1 MQKAFLIWLITL
13 IAATATLA
21 QGQGVIS
28 KPESQ
33 TERTLVRV
41 KDVAQFEG
49 VRDNQLIGYG
59 LVVGLNR
66 TGDRVQQNIYAR
78 QTLQNLLERMGL
90 TVSQEAMKPEN
101 MATVLVTANL
111 PPFIRQGSRIDV
123 TVSSI
128 GDARSLQ
135 GGILVMT
142 PLKGIDGQIY
152 AIAQGPVST
161 GGFTAGNNAS
171 SVVVNHPTVGR
182 VPSGALVERE
192 VSVDLAAQDHLQLV
206 LREGDFTAAARLA
219 KSINQELNMPLA
231 RALDNRT
238 VRIALLPE
246 HRANIVELMAQ
257 IENVKFQTDMVA
269 RVVVNERTGTI
280 VIGKHVR
287 ISSVSVS
294 QGGFAVRI
302 GTDFEVSQ
310 PPPLS
315 SGQTTVVPQQ
325 TVEVTEKAPGS
336 VTLPEGATIEEVVR
350 GLRAVGATARDII
363 NILQAIKAAGALQA
377 ELELN

>member
-1 MQKAFLIWLITL
+1 MQKAFRIWFITL
-13 IAATATLA
+13 IGATATLA
-21 QGQGVIS
+21 QGQGAIS
-28 KPESQ
+28 KPEPQ

-90 TVSQEAMKPEN
+90 TVSQEAMRPEN

-111 PPFIRQGSRIDV
+111 PPFVRQGSRIDV

-219 KSINQELNMPLA
+219 KSINQELNVPLA

-336 VTLPEGATIEEVVR
+336 VTLPEGATIDEVVR

>member
-1 MQKAFLIWLITL
+1 MQRAFHIWFLIL

-21 QGQGVIS
+21 QNQS
-28 KPESQ
+28 ALPKPEPQ
-33 TERTLVRV
+33 AERALVRV

-161 GGFTAGNNAS
+161 GGFTAGNNAN

-219 KSINQELNMPLA
+219 KSINQELNLPLA
-231 RALDNRT
+231 RALDSRT
-238 VRIALLPE
+238 VRITLLPE
-246 HRANIVELMAQ
+246 HRTNIVELMAR
-257 IENVKFQTDMVA
+257 IENVKFQTDMAA

-280 VIGKHVR
+280 VIGKQVR

-315 SGQTTVVPQQ
+315 SGQTTIVPQQ
-325 TVEVTEKAPGS
+325 TVEVTEKAPSS
-336 VTLPEGATIEEVVR
+336 VTLPEGATIDEVVS